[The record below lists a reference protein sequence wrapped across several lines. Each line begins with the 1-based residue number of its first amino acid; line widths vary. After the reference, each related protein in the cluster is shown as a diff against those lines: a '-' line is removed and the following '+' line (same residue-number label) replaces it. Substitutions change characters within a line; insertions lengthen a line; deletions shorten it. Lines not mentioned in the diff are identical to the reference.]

1 MQPLKSFI
9 NNIRGEKTDTH
20 THNLPLANEGGKMKK
35 RKIMIEEE
43 GKGLPSD
50 QQSAELGD
58 LKSPSWQHMP
68 SQQDTHLPADCSKTH
83 NTKTSV

>member
-1 MQPLKSFI
+1 M
-9 NNIRGEKTDTH
+9 
-20 THNLPLANEGGKMKK
+20 K

-50 QQSAELGD
+50 QQSAGLGD

-68 SQQDTHLPADCSKTH
+68 SQQDTHLPAYCSKTH
-83 NTKTSV
+83 NTKTSVSSGGTI